1 MQVLA
6 ADAPEAA
13 GYRAPVPSSAV
24 AAATAAP
31 SAAGKA
37 TSTMARPPSA
47 QRAAAKRRKSI
58 SSMDGDG
65 PPKRPTA
72 VDFPQR
78 KPVFVLEFHL
88 MAAREAAQK
97 AREERIRRQPNAQLG
112 FPSFRQEPPLYIPFQ
127 EGPPTLPTPP
137 STPVSLFP
145 THAVQQDLARPLPS
159 LSQQRLHAA
168 MLNQGC
174 DIPAA
179 NQGVGMSDEAH
190 FLPRLASPHFVVCI
204 FLSRSDPPD
213 ISVPSHCQPNGPVSS
228 RALLATTP
236 TPTRF
241 QS

>member
-1 MQVLA
+1 MAAAKAVTAKSAPIKAAMGKTPPSKAAAAKGATGKLASGKGQRATDLVLDMQALA
-6 ADAPEAA
+6 TAAPEAA
-13 GYRAPVPSSAV
+13 GHRAPAPSPAV

-37 TSTMARPPSA
+37 TPTVARPPSA
-47 QRAAAKRRKSI
+47 QRAAAKRRKSL

-78 KPVFVLEFHL
+78 KPVTVLEFHL

-179 NQGVGMSDEAH
+179 NQGGDE
-190 FLPRLASPHFVVCI
+190 
-204 FLSRSDPPD
+204 
-213 ISVPSHCQPNGPVSS
+213 
-228 RALLATTP
+228 
-236 TPTRF
+236 
-241 QS
+241 